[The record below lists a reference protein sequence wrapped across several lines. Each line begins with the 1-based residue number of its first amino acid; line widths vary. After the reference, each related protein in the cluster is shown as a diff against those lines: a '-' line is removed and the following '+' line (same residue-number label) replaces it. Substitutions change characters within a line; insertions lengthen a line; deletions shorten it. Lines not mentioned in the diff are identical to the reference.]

1 MRLSEEI
8 DLVKEIIKEKKCMF
22 VEYDAPSGYLI
33 TAKRKG
39 SNQAQDLAETIEE
52 RLKDKGIECVKFTTK
67 RRGYINIISGSL
79 TVVINP
85 CIDETD

>member
-8 DLVKEIIKEKKCMF
+8 
-22 VEYDAPSGYLI
+22 
-33 TAKRKG
+33 
-39 SNQAQDLAETIEE
+39 DLAETIEE
-52 RLKDKGIECVKFTTK
+52 RLKDKGIECVKFTTQ
-67 RRGYINIISGSL
+67 RRVYINIISGSL

>member
-52 RLKDKGIECVKFTTK
+52 RLKDKGIECVKFTTQ
-67 RRGYINIISGSL
+67 RWGYINIISGRL